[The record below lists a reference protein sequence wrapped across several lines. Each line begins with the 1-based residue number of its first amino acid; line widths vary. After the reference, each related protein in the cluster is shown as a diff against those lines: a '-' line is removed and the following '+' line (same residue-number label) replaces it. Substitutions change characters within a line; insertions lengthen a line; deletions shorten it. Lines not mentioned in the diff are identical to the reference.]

1 MKEFMKK
8 YFKGLEFYY
17 HKQFDEWGRSL
28 WRYPAKWPVDIH
40 NQCQGILTFTIF
52 KKYNKNYLDFAKK
65 ISSWTINNMQ
75 NRKGYFYYQKWPFI
89 TSKVAYMRWNQAWM
103 FVALSRLILELD
115 QNNK

>member
-1 MKEFMKK
+1 
-8 YFKGLEFYY
+8 
-17 HKQFDEWGRSL
+17 
-28 WRYPAKWPVDIH
+28 
-40 NQCQGILTFTIF
+40 
-52 KKYNKNYLDFAKK
+52 
-65 ISSWTINNMQ
+65 MQ